1 MIYHL
6 ILNLYLLVIKIAS
19 PFNKKAKA
27 FIDGR
32 KINKPKI
39 KNCIWMHCSS
49 LGEYEQG
56 KELLKRIKKDSPKQK
71 ILLTFYS
78 PSGYENTKTNNLVDE
93 IQYLPF
99 DFYDNIKNWIE
110 YVNPKY
116 LILVKYDFWPNLLKV
131 LSEKN
136 IPVYVVSA
144 TFRKKFFQLLFIYK
158 KLKTIKHFW
167 VQDLDSKIH
176 LNSIG
181 VNQATVCGDLRFDT
195 VFSNL
200 KNKTEIQLIKNFKKK
215 SKLLLFGSI
224 YQNEI
229 NFVPK
234 NYNYKIIIAPHEM
247 KDVEKFK
254 TLPNSILYSK
264 ANEKNIKN
272 YSLIIIDN
280 IGMLSNL
287 YQYADIAYIGG
298 GFKSGIHNILEAAIF
313 NCPCIFGPN
322 YKRFPEAIDLIKI
335 GAAKTIKTKNEFEVS
350 LNYFLKNKEKI
361 NSFDY
366 CLNKKGATK
375 KIFEILKKRESIL

>member
-110 YVNPKY
+110 YVNPIY

-200 KNKTEIQLIKNFKKK
+200 KNKTEIQLIKNFKKN

-287 YQYADIAYIGG
+287 YQYADITYIGG
-298 GFKSGIHNILEAAIF
+298 GFKSGIHNILEAAI
-313 NCPCIFGPN
+313 
-322 YKRFPEAIDLIKI
+322 LI
-335 GAAKTIKTKNEFEVS
+335 VPV
-350 LNYFLKNKEKI
+350 FL
-361 NSFDY
+361 
-366 CLNKKGATK
+366 G
-375 KIFEILKKRESIL
+375 